1 MSPRIIGCLV
11 LALALIASAPPLVA
25 HHAFATEFD
34 ASQPVTITGFD
45 TRVQWTNPPT
55 WIYVNVPDEEGN
67 LENWGLD
74 MGSPIAL
81 YANGWSRDSL
91 QLGEEV
97 EVEGSLA
104 RDGSNRVNART
115 VLIKRTGALFGA
127 ASSQPDR

>member
-1 MSPRIIGCLV
+1 MGPRV
-11 LALALIASAPPLVA
+11 LGLLAAAGVMAASAGPAEA

-34 ASQPVTITGFD
+34 ANKPVTITGYV
-45 TRVQWTNPPT
+45 TRIQWTNPHT
-55 WIYVNVPDEEGN
+55 WIYVNVPDDEGR
-67 LENWGLD
+67 LENWGLE

-115 VLIKRTGALFGA
+115 VLIKRTGELFGA
-127 ASSQPDR
+127 ASSQPGQ

>member
-1 MSPRIIGCLV
+1 MGLRTLACLAAV
-11 LALALIASAPPLVA
+11 SIVAASARPA
-25 HHAFATEFD
+25 ASHHAFATEFD
-34 ASQPVTITGFD
+34 ANKPVTVTGYV
-45 TRVQWTNPPT
+45 TRIQWTNPHT

-67 LENWGLD
+67 LENWGLE

-115 VLIKRTGALFGA
+115 VLIKRTGELFGA
-127 ASSQPDR
+127 ASSQPGQ